1 MGPRIQQHVERMM
14 RMRHEIF
21 DESGRKRALEAQQ
34 HADVD
39 PKRQRVVPQ
48 VATTPQIQI
57 TPLPPGPH
65 SLGDVFTLTGSEG
78 LKAFDVATLPA
89 ALAAKISITTLIRTD
104 AQLLTKAI
112 EVSRGAEYER
122 ASANFT

>member
-1 MGPRIQQHVERMM
+1 M

-34 HADVD
+34 HAEMDA
-39 PKRQRVVPQ
+39 KRQRIAPQ
-48 VATTPQIQI
+48 VATTPQIQV

-78 LKAFDVATLPA
+78 LKAFDVGTLPA
-89 ALAAKISITTLIRTD
+89 AMAAKISVITLIRTD

-112 EVSRGAEYER
+112 EVSHLTTARER
-122 ASANFT
+122 ERERLIPNGY